1 MALTET
7 ASRPALI
14 LGTSS
19 DRIGTPD
26 GRAFYATISKDLT
39 ETTGLPI
46 APYVGVTYGTF
57 DDRARVMGGANV
69 YFNDWLTSTT
79 IFDGVKVHQL
89 FNVSA
94 GRHQFGFLLVEGKKP
109 GASYSVSF

>member
-1 MALTET
+1 MTET
-7 ASRPALI
+7 ARRPALI

-19 DRIGTPD
+19 DRIGTPY
-26 GRAFYATISKDLT
+26 GRAVYATLSKDLT
-39 ETTGLPI
+39 EVVGLPI

-69 YFNDWLTSTT
+69 TLTRWLSSTT

-89 FNVSA
+89 FNFSVD
-94 GRHQFGFLLVEGKKP
+94 RHQIGFLLVEGKKP
-109 GASYSVSF
+109 GVSYSVSF